1 MLGIFFVFFFV
12 ENCVYL
18 EVSRKNEFI
27 TVFIVY
33 AMFMIRNMVRV
44 LSSVR
49 VYAICL
55 CCCVVVLCFFFLKEK
70 RCWLPVVPIVCIYL
84 QVRNFSGMHFR
95 WVFVY
100 LYVIYFPLFF
110 LRCEWS

>member
-55 CCCVVVLCFFFLKEK
+55 CCCFVFFFFERKKVLATCGADCMYLFAGEEFL
-70 RCWLPVVPIVCIYL
+70 WNALSLGVCLFICYL
-84 QVRNFSGMHFR
+84 FS
-95 WVFVY
+95 
-100 LYVIYFPLFF
+100 LILF
-110 LRCEWS
+110 EM